1 VDAGDDDF
9 AEAGRLL
16 VAGEARF
23 IWGAA
28 KIDGLPPMGPPEIA
42 LAGRSN
48 VGKSTLLNALTGRKA
63 LARASHTP
71 GRTQELNFFDVGPEC
86 AARLRLVDLPGY
98 GYAAVGKEKVAAW
111 TSLLKE
117 FLRGRAPLARVY
129 LLVDGRHGAKDV
141 DREMMDMLD
150 RAAVSY
156 QIVLTKMDEVKKG
169 ARAGAIATMRATIAR
184 RPAAHPDVLAVSS
197 QESEGVPAL
206 RAAIARLLAER
217 GG

>member
-1 VDAGDDDF
+1 MDAGDDDF
-9 AEAGRLL
+9 LESGRLL
-16 VAGEARF
+16 FAGEARF

-28 KIDGLPPMGPPEIA
+28 KIDGLPPPGPPEIA
-42 LAGRSN
+42 FAGRSN

-71 GRTQELNFFDVGPEC
+71 GRTQELNFFDVGPEG

-111 TSLLKE
+111 TTLLKE

-129 LLVDGRHGAKDV
+129 LLVDGRHGARDV

-169 ARAGAIATMRATIAR
+169 ARAGAIASMREAIAR
-184 RPAAHPDVLAVSS
+184 RPAAHPQVLSVSS
-197 QESEGVPAL
+197 QEGEGVPAL